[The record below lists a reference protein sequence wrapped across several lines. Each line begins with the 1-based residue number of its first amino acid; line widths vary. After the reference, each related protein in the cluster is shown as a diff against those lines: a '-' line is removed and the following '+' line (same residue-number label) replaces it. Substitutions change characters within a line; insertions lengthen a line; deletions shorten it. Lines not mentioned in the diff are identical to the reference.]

1 MGSKGRIVDDIL
13 PIIQQRIEDYN
24 IKTYIEPFCLSKDT
38 IVFTSNGIKTIE
50 ELNIGDLILDENGNY
65 TTVINKIKSK
75 DGTGKLVKVK
85 GNADFKATNKH
96 IFYVNGKETKVSEL
110 KEGDILDIGCS
121 VNENTKAID
130 MINYITITNSPKKGR
145 SGKLIGTDKI
155 KLYHNA
161 PITDRFIPISKEL
174 MRCYGLVVAEG
185 DKSNVTM
192 HKQEIEYL
200 REFVNNYKNILGIT
214 ENNKKYTID
223 ENKNSCQ
230 LSVPYKTIYEKL
242 FFQAMNVG
250 YGARNK
256 NISFLFSV
264 SNDMCL
270 EAIRYM
276 YIGDGS
282 CSEKGKYRSLNYKTS
297 SKTLAYQLQALLS
310 IKFGIKS
317 TLSYGTNKERKID
330 GRVLK
335 KSDYYNI
342 SVTRDEDIE
351 FLTKQKNENIEIHE
365 STNKF
370 KITEIVE
377 VEDEFYDITVDNES
391 HKFII
396 AGGIVTH
403 NCGGCNVIDKVVCDK
418 KIASDNHQYL
428 IAMFKN
434 LDKIHTL
441 PEFITKEHYSEVRDC
456 FNKGLTTFPDW
467 YIGAVGFLASYNGR
481 FFDGGYAGLV
491 NTKAGTVRNYYDE
504 AKRNLL
510 EQIPKLQN
518 IEFEHVDYA
527 YYTDFEDCL
536 FYLDPPYKGT
546 KQYGSSKGFDYTDFW
561 DWCKEMSEK
570 NVILISE
577 HEAPSEFEC
586 IWQQEVKRTID
597 NNKRVKAVEKLFEI
611 RE

>member
-13 PIIQQRIEDYN
+13 PIIQQRIRDYN

-418 KIASDNHQYL
+418 KIASDNHKYL

-434 LDKIHTL
+434 LDKIYTL

-510 EQIPKLQN
+510 EQIPRLQN

-546 KQYGSSKGFDYTDFW
+546 KQYGSSKGFDHDRFW
-561 DWCKEMSEK
+561 SWVEHLSEK
-570 NVILISE
+570 NVVLISE
-577 HEAPSEFEC
+577 HEAPSAFEC

-611 RE
+611 ME

>member
-1 MGSKGRIVDDIL
+1 MGSKCRIVDDIL

-96 IFYVNGKETKVSEL
+96 IFYINGKETKVSEL

-317 TLSYGTNKERKID
+317 TLSYGMNKERKID

-377 VEDEFYDITVDNES
+377 IEDEFYDITVDNES

-403 NCGGCNVIDKVVCDK
+403 NCGGCNVIDKVICDK

-456 FNKGLTTFPDW
+456 FNKGLTAFPDW

-510 EQIPKLQN
+510 EQIPRLQN
-518 IEFEHVDYA
+518 IEFEHVDYT

-546 KQYGSSKGFDYTDFW
+546 KQYGSSKGFDHDRFW
-561 DWCKEMSEK
+561 SWVEHLSEK
-570 NVILISE
+570 NVVLISE

>member
-1 MGSKGRIVDDIL
+1 MGSKGRIVNDIL

-38 IVFTSNGIKTIE
+38 VIFTDKGIKTIE
-50 ELNIGDLILDENGNY
+50 ELNIGDNILDEKGMY
-65 TTVINKIKSK
+65 AKVVNKIQSQN
-75 DGTGKLVKVK
+75 TIGKLIKVK
-85 GNADFKATNKH
+85 GNADFKATDKH
-96 IFYVNGKETKVSEL
+96 IFYVNNKQVKVSDL
-110 KEGDILDIGCS
+110 SVGDVLDTGVS
-121 VNENTKAID
+121 ENESFNIID
-130 MINYITITNSPKKGR
+130 MADFITVTKHHKNGR
-145 SGKLIGTDKI
+145 SGKIINENKV

-161 PITDRFIPISKEL
+161 PITNRFIPITKEL

-185 DKSNVTM
+185 DKSNITM
-192 HKQEIEYL
+192 HRNEIKYL
-200 REFVNNYKNILGIT
+200 EEFVNNYKDILGIE
-214 ENNKKYTID
+214 ENNKKYTIN
-223 ENKNSCQ
+223 ENRNSCQ
-230 LSVPYKTIYEKL
+230 LSVPFKTIYEKL
-242 FFQAMNVG
+242 FFKAMNIG

-282 CSEKGKYRSLNYKTS
+282 YSQKGKYRSLNYKTS
-297 SKTLAYQLQALLS
+297 SKTLAYQLQTLLS
-310 IKFGIKS
+310 IKFNIKS
-317 TLSYGTNKERKID
+317 TLTHGINKQRKID
-330 GRVLK
+330 GRILNE
-335 KSDYYNI
+335 SDYYNI
-342 SVTRDEDIE
+342 SVTRNEDIE
-351 FLTKQKNENIEIHE
+351 FLTGIKNEEVKINEK
-365 STNKF
+365 TNKF
-370 KITEIVE
+370 RITEICEAKDV
-377 VEDEFYDITVDNES
+377 FYDITLDNQS
-391 HKFII
+391 HKFVIS
-396 AGGIVTH
+396 GGIITH

-418 KIASDNHQYL
+418 KIASDNHKYL
-428 IAMFKN
+428 IAMFQN

-456 FNKGLTTFPDW
+456 FNEGEIYYPDW

-510 EQIPKLQN
+510 EQVPRLKD
-518 IEFEHVDYA
+518 IEFEYIDYK

-536 FYLDPPYKGT
+536 FYLDPPYKGV
-546 KQYGSSKGFDYTDFW
+546 KQYGSSKGFNHDEFW
-561 DWCKEMSEK
+561 SWCRHMSEK
-570 NVILISE
+570 NVVLISE
-577 HEAPSEFEC
+577 HEAPSDFEC